1 LVTDWAPRP
10 PEPEEVETGVLA
22 AAAGVDALLLPAVL
36 AADELELLE
45 LELQPATASAA
56 AASAATA

>member
-1 LVTDWAPRP
+1 MTDSAPRP
-10 PEPEEVETGVLA
+10 PEPDAVETGELLPD
-22 AAAGVDALLLPAVL
+22 AAAGALDDALLPE
-36 AADELELLE
+36 AAELELE